1 VTLTVSP
8 TQNAVC
14 IKLDALIVDIVPAG
28 TQVLRGPINRAA
40 QPKADH
46 VIYTPIFLH
55 RLRTNVETDVDPFP
69 APDPGTMR
77 LEQGTRLDFQVD
89 FYGGL
94 AADWAAMFTT
104 IMRSEYGVDKL
115 APDAAPLYADEA
127 RNIPLVTGE
136 EQFLERW
143 TVRAVLQYNPV
154 TTVLQQY
161 AGTAAVD
168 IINVDEAYPP

>member
-1 VTLTVSP
+1 MTLTVSP

-14 IKLDALIVDIVPAG
+14 IKLDALVVDIVPTG
-28 TQVLRGPINRAA
+28 TPVLRGPINRAA
-40 QPKADH
+40 QPPTDH
-46 VIYTPIFLH
+46 VIYTPIFLN

-69 APDPGTMR
+69 TPGPGTMR

-89 FYGGL
+89 FYGAL
-94 AADWAAMFTT
+94 AADWAAMFAT

-115 APDAAPLYADEA
+115 APEAAPLYADDA
-127 RNIPLVTGE
+127 RMLPLVTGE
-136 EQFLERW
+136 EQYLERW
-143 TVRAVLQYNPV
+143 MVRAVLQYNPV

-161 AGTAAVD
+161 ADTATVD